1 MHGWVPRRTLA
12 PMSCFCGLCTS
23 RQPASHETSADTFRR
38 HRNRGATTSRS
49 TCRIPPP
56 PPPPRHHHHHHQHH
70 HHPPPPPVPRA
81 PPPVPLLLPNAS
93 DASAARSDGWSR
105 IGGGR
110 AARKAL
116 RYARSS
122 ARVRVD
128 AVCSTMHAEL
138 CSSCQCEGDDGAWRC
153 CDGYLLVMARS
164 AQLSG
169 SPPPPPSRPPP
180 ALLSACEKTPRCC
193 CRCLWERRRRRRGR
207 EEGRGQLGAK
217 AGHARPCV
225 EVEEDRDAERR
236 GSSAHVLNAW
246 HCISA
251 AVEE

>member
-56 PPPPRHHHHHHQHH
+56 PPPP
-70 HHPPPPPVPRA
+70 PPPVPRA
-81 PPPVPLLLPNAS
+81 PPPVPLLLPNAI

-110 AARKAL
+110 ATRKAL

-128 AVCSTMHAEL
+128 AMCSTMHAEL

-169 SPPPPPSRPPP
+169 SPPPPPSGPPEDEKRVAASLAP
-180 ALLSACEKTPRCC
+180 KPGTHGRVSKSRKIVTRNGAC
-193 CRCLWERRRRRRGR
+193 
-207 EEGRGQLGAK
+207 
-217 AGHARPCV
+217 
-225 EVEEDRDAERR
+225 
-236 GSSAHVLNAW
+236 SSAHVLNDLAR
-246 HCISA
+246 CISA

>member
-56 PPPPRHHHHHHQHH
+56 PPPPL
-70 HHPPPPPVPRA
+70 PPPPPPPAPPPSSPPPPVPRA
-81 PPPVPLLLPNAS
+81 PPPVPLLLPNAI

-169 SPPPPPSRPPP
+169 SPPPPPSGPPEDEKRVAASLAP
-180 ALLSACEKTPRCC
+180 KPGTHGRVSKSRKIVTRNGAC
-193 CRCLWERRRRRRGR
+193 
-207 EEGRGQLGAK
+207 
-217 AGHARPCV
+217 
-225 EVEEDRDAERR
+225 
-236 GSSAHVLNAW
+236 SSAHVLNDLAR
-246 HCISA
+246 CISA

>member
-56 PPPPRHHHHHHQHH
+56 PPPP
-70 HHPPPPPVPRA
+70 PPPVPRA
-81 PPPVPLLLPNAS
+81 PPPVPLLLPNAI

-128 AVCSTMHAEL
+128 AVCSTRHAEL

-169 SPPPPPSRPPP
+169 SPPPPPSGPPEDEKRVAASLAP
-180 ALLSACEKTPRCC
+180 KPGTHGRVSKSRKIVTRNGAC
-193 CRCLWERRRRRRGR
+193 
-207 EEGRGQLGAK
+207 
-217 AGHARPCV
+217 
-225 EVEEDRDAERR
+225 
-236 GSSAHVLNAW
+236 SSAHVLNDLAR
-246 HCISA
+246 CISA

>member
-56 PPPPRHHHHHHQHH
+56 PPPP
-70 HHPPPPPVPRA
+70 PPPVPRA
-81 PPPVPLLLPNAS
+81 PPPVPLLLPNAI

-110 AARKAL
+110 ATRKAL

-128 AVCSTMHAEL
+128 AVCSTRHAEL

-169 SPPPPPSRPPP
+169 SPPPPPSGPPEDEKRVAASLAP
-180 ALLSACEKTPRCC
+180 KPGTHGRVSKSRKIVTRNGAC
-193 CRCLWERRRRRRGR
+193 
-207 EEGRGQLGAK
+207 
-217 AGHARPCV
+217 
-225 EVEEDRDAERR
+225 
-236 GSSAHVLNAW
+236 SSAHVLNDLAR
-246 HCISA
+246 CISA

>member
-1 MHGWVPRRTLA
+1 MHVWVPRRTLA

-56 PPPPRHHHHHHQHH
+56 PPPP
-70 HHPPPPPVPRA
+70 PPPVPRA
-81 PPPVPLLLPNAS
+81 PPPVPLLLPNAI

-128 AVCSTMHAEL
+128 AVCSTRHAEL

-169 SPPPPPSRPPP
+169 SPPPPPSGPPP
-180 ALLSACEKTPRCC
+180 ALLSACEKKPPAAAAGAC
-193 CRCLWERRRRRRGR
+193 GR
-207 EEGRGQLGAK
+207 EDDDDEDGKRVAASLAPKPGTHGRVSKSRKIVTRNGA
-217 AGHARPCV
+217 C
-225 EVEEDRDAERR
+225 
-236 GSSAHVLNAW
+236 SSAHVLNDLAR
-246 HCISA
+246 CISA